1 MRRLK
6 SITSIEELLKHDAPY
21 PVSTV
26 VVILFERSAWRKL
39 SGYLLWRKS

>member
-1 MRRLK
+1 MKLK
-6 SITSIEELLKHDAPY
+6 PITSITELLKHDAPY

-26 VVILFERSAWRKL
+26 VVILFQRSAWRKL